1 MPTGTGTWLD
11 GSITTALP
19 LPDRGLDYGDGLF
32 ETLLLQGGRPLYLDF
47 HLQRLQRGLQV
58 LAFPDCL
65 AVAEKQLLEAS
76 ATLRERNWY
85 WAVLRLTISRGA
97 GPRGYAPP
105 AAAQPRIIITA
116 TELDRDCRRMSKAVT
131 LCLATMRCATQPFLA
146 GIKHLNR
153 LEQVL
158 AAAECGPAEADEAI
172 MLDQSGHLVSVTA
185 GNLFLVRGKHLLTP
199 ALVTSGIAGTRRRLV
214 MEKWAPAVGLS
225 VQESK
230 LTLRDLEAAD
240 EVFCS
245 NSVHG
250 VRPVARFGG
259 RHWQGHPV
267 CEALFQQ
274 YQGEL
279 H

>member
-1 MPTGTGTWLD
+1 MSTGTGTWLD
-11 GSITTALP
+11 GALATELP

-32 ETLLLQGGRPLYLDF
+32 ETLLVQEGSPLYLDF
-47 HLQRLQRGLQV
+47 HLQRLQRGLRALV
-58 LAFPDCL
+58 FPDCL
-65 AVAEKQLLEAS
+65 AVAQKQLLEVS
-76 ATLRERNWY
+76 RTLRDRDWH
-85 WAVLRLTISRGA
+85 WSVLRLTISRGA

-105 AAAQPRIIITA
+105 ASARPRIIITA
-116 TELDRDCRRMSKAVT
+116 TELDRDCRRMSQGVK
-131 LCLATMRCATQPFLA
+131 LCLATVRCATQPLLA

-158 AAAECGPAEADEAI
+158 AAAECRPAAADEAV

-185 GNLFLVRGKHLLTP
+185 GNLFLVKGKRLLTP

-214 MEKWAPAVGLS
+214 MEKWAPAAGLS
-225 VQESK
+225 VQESS

-250 VRPVARFGG
+250 VRPVAYFGE
-259 RHWQGHPV
+259 RHWDHHPV

-274 YQGEL
+274 YQGDL
-279 H
+279 L

>member
-1 MPTGTGTWLD
+1 MSTGTRTWLD
-11 GSITTALP
+11 GAAATALP

-32 ETLLLQGGRPLYLDF
+32 ETLLLQGDRALYLDF
-47 HLQRLQRGLQV
+47 HLQRLQRGLQA

-65 AVAEKQLLEAS
+65 AVAENQLLEAS
-76 ATLRERNWY
+76 GTLRDSDWH

-105 AAAQPRIIITA
+105 VAAKPRIIITV
-116 TELDRDCRRMSKAVT
+116 TELDRDCRRMSQAVT
-131 LCLATMRCATQPFLA
+131 LCLATVRCATQPLLA

-158 AAAECGPAEADEAI
+158 AAAECGPADADEAI

-185 GNLFLVRGKHLLTP
+185 GNLFMVRGKHLLTP
-199 ALVTSGIAGTRRRLV
+199 ALATSGIAGTRRRLI
-214 MEKWAPAVGLS
+214 MEKWAPAAGLS
-225 VQESK
+225 VQESS

-250 VRPVARFGG
+250 VRPVARFGE
-259 RHWQGHPV
+259 RHWQRYPV

-274 YQGEL
+274 YQGDL
-279 H
+279 L